1 MTTTAVKP
9 LSPIQQKLFKMVL
22 KPASYLNTWLY
33 RASGGRI
40 GGSVVGGAPVVLL
53 TTTGRKSGQPRTAP
67 LLYLEDGEDIVV
79 VASQGGMPKD
89 PLWFKNL
96 EAHPEAE
103 VEIGTQK
110 RKVRA
115 RRATDAEKATLW
127 PKVTALYSGF
137 DLYQARTERNI
148 PVVILSPA
156 E

>member
-9 LSPIQQKLFKMVL
+9 LSPLQQKLLKMVL
-22 KPASYLNTWLY
+22 KPATYLNTWLY
-33 RASGGRI
+33 RTSGGKI
-40 GGSVVGGAPVVLL
+40 GGSFAGGAPVVLL

-67 LLYLEDGEDIVV
+67 LLYLEDDEDLIV
-79 VASQGGMPKD
+79 VASQGGMSKD

-96 EAHPEAE
+96 EANPEAE
-103 VEIGTQK
+103 VEIGQEK

-115 RRATDAEKATLW
+115 RRATEEEKATLW
-127 PKVTALYSGF
+127 PQVTKLYAGF

-156 E
+156 K

>member
-9 LSPIQQKLFKMVL
+9 LSPMQQKLIKMVL

-33 RASGGRI
+33 RASGGKV
-40 GGSVVGGAPVVLL
+40 GGRAAGAPVMLL

-67 LLYLEDGEDIVV
+67 LLYLEDNGNIVV

-96 EAHPEAE
+96 EANPKAE
-103 VEIGTQK
+103 IEIGQEK
-110 RKVRA
+110 RQVNA
-115 RRATDAEKATLW
+115 RRATDGEKAALW
-127 PKVTALYSGF
+127 PKLTALYAGF
-137 DLYQARTERNI
+137 DLYQSRTDRNI
-148 PVVILSPA
+148 PVVILSPG

>member
-1 MTTTAVKP
+1 MTTTTVKP
-9 LSPIQQKLFKMVL
+9 LSPMQQKLLKLVL
-22 KPASYLNTWLY
+22 KPVSYFNTWLY
-33 RASGGRI
+33 RTSGGKL
-40 GGSVVGGAPVVLL
+40 GGKVAGAPVMLL
-53 TTTGRKSGQPRTAP
+53 ITTGRKSGQPRTAP

-79 VASQGGMPKD
+79 VASQGGMSED

-96 EAHPEAE
+96 EANPEAE
-103 VEIGTQK
+103 IEIGKEK

-115 RRATDAEKATLW
+115 RRATDEEKAAHW

-148 PVVILSPA
+148 PVVILSPT